1 MEPKR
6 TGKYLPFKRVID
18 HDTRNLHA
26 RAIPYGSYAETA
38 AANGLVL
45 IGFAM
50 PGHDGDLAVG
60 PFSNPLNPPEDSE
73 YPHRLRLGLLPS
85 PVTTSRADCDFAEF
99 SPQFCF
105 RSSVTQHRTR
115 FVRPLFTPIS

>member
-1 MEPKR
+1 MEPKL

-26 RAIPYGSYAETA
+26 RAIPYGSYAETVCGA
-38 AANGLVL
+38 
-45 IGFAM
+45 
-50 PGHDGDLAVG
+50 GHDGDLAVG

-73 YPHRLRLGLLPS
+73 YPHGLRLGLLAS
-85 PVTTSRADCDFAEF
+85 PVTTSRTDCDFAEF